1 MANVL
6 NPEPESITLNT
17 TLEPTTL
24 EPATELEQP
33 PFESTSNPETAE
45 VVEVPALDA
54 DAPTEPV
61 AKAVPVEAAPAEE
74 IAPEIVAQA
83 EPVVEAKAEPVV
95 AAAAE
100 PVVEAKAE
108 PVVAAK
114 AEPVVEAKAEPVV
127 EAKAE
132 PVVAAVAETAAEIQA
147 APEAAPPATAAA
159 PVARAKAPEHGLE
172 SMDDFSAALAA
183 FEREQAAEAA
193 AVEAYGDKIVSGTVI
208 KQTEKHL
215 VVDVGLKS
223 EGLVPLEQVLDH
235 SGAVRFNPGDVIDVV
250 IEREEPEGGYLVS
263 FERAQRLRI
272 WDTIEKAANDKTPM
286 TGTVI
291 SRVKGGLTVDIGL
304 KAFLPGSQLEI
315 RPVRNLDG
323 YLGQQIE
330 VRVIKL
336 NKKRGNV
343 VVSRKEILEE
353 EQNAKRSTTLEH
365 LGEGAILTGTV
376 KNLTDYGAFVDLGGI
391 DGLLHITDMSWGRLT
406 HPRDLVNVG
415 DEIQVKVLKFDKD
428 KQRVSL
434 GFKQLTPDPWLD
446 ASERYPVGAH
456 VKGRVLSVT
465 DYGAFVELEQGIEG
479 LVHLSEMTW
488 SKRLKHPSKLVKP
501 GDEVETVVLSVNP
514 ADRRISLGMK
524 QLLENPWENLTEKYP
539 TGAVVEGRVRNLT
552 DFGAFIE
559 IEDGIDGLVHVS
571 NLSWTKR
578 VKHPSEIVKKGEK
591 VKAVVLGVEPAEPA
605 SLAGHQAVAARR
617 LGELLR
623 LASGGRRG
631 PRQGAADGAIWSL
644 RRDRGGCRGSLP
656 HLRGR
661 RRRRIEAGDGPG
673 ARLQDHQDQR
683 RGEEGGLEPARHR
696 PGGQPHTGRALQGG
710 YSQASGLQLHHHA
723 RRPDQLAQGRALS
736 RFPFRHQ
743 CTTAALRGGR
753 CCLDF
758 VFHSFSLCPA
768 STLASA
774 TPGVS
779 FQVKESSTMPRNV
792 DARIPYS
799 AEFQP

>member
-6 NPEPESITLNT
+6 NPEPESITLT
-17 TLEPTTL
+17 TELETPTL
-24 EPATELEQP
+24 EPATELQQP
-33 PFESTSNPETAE
+33 SSESTSNPETAE
-45 VVEVPALDA
+45 VAKAVENSALDA

-61 AKAVPVEAAPAEE
+61 AEAAPAEVIPAE
-74 IAPEIVAQA
+74 AAPVAEVAAEVVAQPEPA
-83 EPVVEAKAEPVV
+83 AVAVPELAIPAAAVVEAAPVVEAP
-95 AAAAE
+95 
-100 PVVEAKAE
+100 
-108 PVVAAK
+108 
-114 AEPVVEAKAEPVV
+114 
-127 EAKAE
+127 
-132 PVVAAVAETAAEIQA
+132 ETV
-147 APEAAPPATAAA
+147 AA
-159 PVARAKAPEHGLE
+159 PVAEAAPVAAAPAPEKAAAHADHLE

-235 SGAVRFNPGDVIDVV
+235 TGAVKFQPGDVIEVV

-263 FERAQRLRI
+263 YERAQRLRV
-272 WDTIEKAANDKTPM
+272 WDVIEKAANDKTPVI
-286 TGTVI
+286 GTVV

-365 LGEGAILTGTV
+365 LGEGAVLTGTV

-456 VKGRVLSVT
+456 VHGRVLSVT

-501 GDEVETVVLSVNP
+501 NDEVETVVLSVNP

-539 TGAVVEGRVRNLT
+539 AGTVVEGRVRNLT
-552 DFGAFIE
+552 DFGAFVE

-591 VKAVVLGVEPAEPA
+591 VKAVVLGVEP
-605 SLAGHQAVAARR
+605 QNRR
-617 LGELLR
+617 LSLGIKQLQPDVWESFFAEHRVGDVVHGKVLR
-623 LASGGRRG
+623 TA
-631 PRQGAADGAIWSL
+631 QFGAFVEIAEGVEGLCHIS
-644 RRDRGGCRGSLP
+644 
-656 HLRGR
+656 
-661 RRRRIEAGDGPG
+661 EAGDDGGPSK
-673 ARLQDHQDQR
+673 L
-683 RGEEGGLEPARHR
+683 ETGLEHDFKIIKINVEEKKVGLSLRAI
-696 PGGQPHTGRALQGG
+696 GQEATRATVES
-710 YSQASGLQLHHHA
+710 YSNNK
-723 RRPDQLAQGRALS
+723 
-736 RFPFRHQ
+736 
-743 CTTAALRGGR
+743 
-753 CCLDF
+753 
-758 VFHSFSLCPA
+758 
-768 STLASA
+768 
-774 TPGVS
+774 TPVS
-779 FQVKESSTMPRNV
+779 SSTTTLGDLINWRKT
-792 DARIPYS
+792 
-799 AEFQP
+799 EH

>member
-6 NPEPESITLNT
+6 NPETESTTLNT
-17 TLEPTTL
+17 ELETPTL
-24 EPATELEQP
+24 EPAAESLQP
-33 PFESTSNPETAE
+33 SPESTSTPET
-45 VVEVPALDA
+45 VEAVASPALDA
-54 DAPTEPV
+54 DAPTES
-61 AKAVPVEAAPAEE
+61 AEAPA
-74 IAPEIVAQA
+74 
-83 EPVVEAKAEPVV
+83 VV
-95 AAAAE
+95 AEATVEPAQIAE
-100 PVVEAKAE
+100 VTAEADHAS
-108 PVVAAK
+108 
-114 AEPVVEAKAEPVV
+114 
-127 EAKAE
+127 
-132 PVVAAVAETAAEIQA
+132 
-147 APEAAPPATAAA
+147 
-159 PVARAKAPEHGLE
+159 E
-172 SMDDFSAALAA
+172 SMEDFSAALEA

-193 AVEAYGDKIVSGTVI
+193 AVEAYGDKIVTGTVV

-223 EGLVPLEQVLDH
+223 EGLVPLEQVVDH
-235 SGAVRFNPGDVIDVV
+235 TGAVKFQPGEQIEVV

-263 FERAQRLRI
+263 FEKAQRLRV
-272 WDTIEKAANDKTPM
+272 WDTIEKAANEKTPVI
-286 TGTVI
+286 GTVV
-291 SRVKGGLTVDIGL
+291 SRVKGGLTVDIGM

-353 EQNAKRSTTLEH
+353 EQTAKRSLTMEH
-365 LGEGAILTGTV
+365 LGEGAVLTGTV

-456 VKGRVLSVT
+456 VHGRVLSVT

-488 SKRLKHPSKLVKP
+488 SKRLKHPSKMVKP
-501 GDEVETVVLSVNP
+501 GDEVDTVVLSVNP

-524 QLLENPWENLTEKYP
+524 QLLENPWEHLTERYP
-539 TGAVVEGRVRNLT
+539 AGTIVEGRVRNLT

-578 VKHPSEIVKKGEK
+578 VKHPSEVVKKGEK
-591 VKAVVLGVEPAEPA
+591 VKAVVLGVEP
-605 SLAGHQAVAARR
+605 QNRR
-617 LGELLR
+617 LSLGIKQLQPDVWESFFAAHRVGDVVHGKVLRTAQFGAFVEIAEGVEGLCHVSEAVGEDGVPVNLE
-623 LASGGRRG
+623 
-631 PRQGAADGAIWSL
+631 QGQEHEFKIIKINVEEKKVGLSL
-644 RRDRGGCRGSLP
+644 RTSG
-656 HLRGR
+656 H
-661 RRRRIEAGDGPG
+661 EAS
-673 ARLQDHQDQR
+673 
-683 RGEEGGLEPARHR
+683 
-696 PGGQPHTGRALQGG
+696 RATVEH
-710 YSQASGLQLHHHA
+710 Y
-723 RRPDQLAQGRALS
+723 
-736 RFPFRHQ
+736 
-743 CTTAALRGGR
+743 
-753 CCLDF
+753 
-758 VFHSFSLCPA
+758 
-768 STLASA
+768 
-774 TPGVS
+774 
-779 FQVKESSTMPRNV
+779 KESAHKGSTSSSTTTLGDLINWKK
-792 DARIPYS
+792 S
-799 AEFQP
+799 EE

>member
-1 MANVL
+1 MSNVL

-17 TLEPTTL
+17 ELETPTL
-24 EPATELEQP
+24 EPATESEQP
-33 PFESTSNPETAE
+33 SFESTSNPEKAQ
-45 VVEVPALDA
+45 VAQSPALDA
-54 DAPTEPV
+54 DAPTETGKTETAGIV
-61 AKAVPVEAAPAEE
+61 TEEAAPAEE
-74 IAPEIVAQA
+74 TAPDAQA
-83 EPVVEAKAEPVV
+83 E
-95 AAAAE
+95 
-100 PVVEAKAE
+100 
-108 PVVAAK
+108 
-114 AEPVVEAKAEPVV
+114 
-127 EAKAE
+127 
-132 PVVAAVAETAAEIQA
+132 VAEVPAHAAHEFQ
-147 APEAAPPATAAA
+147 
-159 PVARAKAPEHGLE
+159 VGE
-172 SMDDFSAALAA
+172 SMDDFSAALEA

-193 AVEAYGDKIVSGTVI
+193 AVEAYGDKLVTGTVI

-223 EGLVPLEQVLDH
+223 EGLVPLEQVQDH
-235 SGAVRFNPGDVIDVV
+235 TGAVKFNPGDVIDVV

-263 FERAQRLRI
+263 YERAQRLRV
-272 WDTIEKAANDKTPM
+272 WDTIEKAANEKTPVI
-286 TGTVI
+286 GTVV

-304 KAFLPGSQLEI
+304 KAFLPGSQIEI

-330 VRVIKL
+330 IRVIKL

-365 LGEGAILTGTV
+365 LGEGTVLTGTV

-446 ASERYPVGAH
+446 AAERYPVGAH

-488 SKRLKHPSKLVKP
+488 SKRMKHPSKLVKP

-578 VKHPSEIVKKGEK
+578 VKHPSEVVKKGEK
-591 VKAVVLGVEPAEPA
+591 VKAVVLGVEP
-605 SLAGHQAVAARR
+605 QNRR
-617 LGELLR
+617 LSLGIKQLQPDVWESFFATHRVGDVVHGKVLR
-623 LASGGRRG
+623 TA
-631 PRQGAADGAIWSL
+631 QFGAFVEIAEGVEGLCHIS
-644 RRDRGGCRGSLP
+644 
-656 HLRGR
+656 
-661 RRRRIEAGDGPG
+661 EAGDDATKLETGVE
-673 ARLQDHQDQR
+673 QDFKIIKINV
-683 RGEEGGLEPARHR
+683 EEKKVGLSL
-696 PGGQPHTGRALQGG
+696 RA
-710 YSQASGLQLHHHA
+710 ASGQEA
-723 RRPDQLAQGRALS
+723 SRAQVESYKADTHKH
-736 RFPFRHQ
+736 P
-743 CTTAALRGGR
+743 
-753 CCLDF
+753 
-758 VFHSFSLCPA
+758 
-768 STLASA
+768 
-774 TPGVS
+774 VS
-779 FQVKESSTMPRNV
+779 SSTTTLGDLINWRKGE
-792 DARIPYS
+792 R
-799 AEFQP
+799 

>member
-6 NPEPESITLNT
+6 NPEPESITLT
-17 TLEPTTL
+17 TELETPTL
-24 EPATELEQP
+24 EPAAELVQP
-33 PFESTSNPETAE
+33 SSESTSNPETAE
-45 VVEVPALDA
+45 VAKAVEISALDA

-61 AKAVPVEAAPAEE
+61 AEAAPAEVIPAE
-74 IAPEIVAQA
+74 VAPVAEVAA
-83 EPVVEAKAEPVV
+83 EVPAQPEPAAVAVPELAIPAEAVAVLESAPVVEAPVTV
-95 AAAAE
+95 AA
-100 PVVEAKAE
+100 PVVEA
-108 PVVAAK
+108 
-114 AEPVVEAKAEPVV
+114 
-127 EAKAE
+127 
-132 PVVAAVAETAAEIQA
+132 
-147 APEAAPPATAAA
+147 A
-159 PVARAKAPEHGLE
+159 PVAAPAVAAPAPEKAAAHAEHGLE

-193 AVEAYGDKIVSGTVI
+193 AVEAYGDKIVSGTVL

-235 SGAVRFNPGDVIDVV
+235 TGAVKFQPGDVIEVV

-263 FERAQRLRI
+263 YERAQRLRV
-272 WDTIEKAANDKTPM
+272 WDTIEKAANDKTPVI
-286 TGTVI
+286 GTVV

-353 EQNAKRSTTLEH
+353 EQTAKRSTTLEH
-365 LGEGAILTGTV
+365 LGEGAVLTGTV

-446 ASERYPVGAH
+446 AAERYPVGAH
-456 VKGRVLSVT
+456 VHGRVLSVT

-501 GDEVETVVLSVNP
+501 NDEVETVVLSVNP

-539 TGAVVEGRVRNLT
+539 AGTVVEGRVRNLT

-591 VKAVVLGVEPAEPA
+591 VKAVVLGVEP
-605 SLAGHQAVAARR
+605 QNRR
-617 LGELLR
+617 LSLGIKQLQPDVWESFFAEHRVGDVVHGKVLR
-623 LASGGRRG
+623 TA
-631 PRQGAADGAIWSL
+631 QFGAFVEIAEGVEGLCHIS
-644 RRDRGGCRGSLP
+644 
-656 HLRGR
+656 
-661 RRRRIEAGDGPG
+661 EAGDDGGPSK
-673 ARLQDHQDQR
+673 L
-683 RGEEGGLEPARHR
+683 ETGLEHDFKIIKINVEEKKVGLSLRAI
-696 PGGQPHTGRALQGG
+696 GQEATRATVES
-710 YSQASGLQLHHHA
+710 YSNNK
-723 RRPDQLAQGRALS
+723 
-736 RFPFRHQ
+736 
-743 CTTAALRGGR
+743 
-753 CCLDF
+753 
-758 VFHSFSLCPA
+758 
-768 STLASA
+768 
-774 TPGVS
+774 TPVS
-779 FQVKESSTMPRNV
+779 SSTTTLGDLINFRK
-792 DARIPYS
+792 S
-799 AEFQP
+799 EH

>member
-6 NPEPESITLNT
+6 NPEPESITLT
-17 TLEPTTL
+17 TELETPTL
-24 EPATELEQP
+24 EPAAELVQP
-33 PFESTSNPETAE
+33 SSESTSNPETAE
-45 VVEVPALDA
+45 VAKAVEISALDA

-61 AKAVPVEAAPAEE
+61 AEAAPAEVIPAE
-74 IAPEIVAQA
+74 AAPVAEVAA
-83 EPVVEAKAEPVV
+83 EVPAQPEPAAVAVPELAIPAEAVAVLESAPVVEAPV
-95 AAAAE
+95 AAAA
-100 PVVEAKAE
+100 PVVEA
-108 PVVAAK
+108 
-114 AEPVVEAKAEPVV
+114 
-127 EAKAE
+127 
-132 PVVAAVAETAAEIQA
+132 
-147 APEAAPPATAAA
+147 A
-159 PVARAKAPEHGLE
+159 PVAAPAVAAPAPEKAAAHAEHGLE

-193 AVEAYGDKIVSGTVI
+193 AVEAYGDKIVSGTVL

-235 SGAVRFNPGDVIDVV
+235 TGAVKFQPGDVIEVV

-263 FERAQRLRI
+263 YERAQRLRV
-272 WDTIEKAANDKTPM
+272 WDTIEKAANDKTPVI
-286 TGTVI
+286 GTVV

-353 EQNAKRSTTLEH
+353 EQTAKRSTTLEH
-365 LGEGAILTGTV
+365 LGEGAVLTGTV

-446 ASERYPVGAH
+446 AAERYPVGAH
-456 VKGRVLSVT
+456 VHGRVLSVT

-501 GDEVETVVLSVNP
+501 NDEVETVVLSVNP

-539 TGAVVEGRVRNLT
+539 AGTVVEGRVRNLT

-591 VKAVVLGVEPAEPA
+591 VKAVVLGVEP
-605 SLAGHQAVAARR
+605 QNRR
-617 LGELLR
+617 LSLGIKQLQPDVWESFFAEHRVGDVVHGKVLR
-623 LASGGRRG
+623 TA
-631 PRQGAADGAIWSL
+631 QFGAFVEIAEGVEGLCHIS
-644 RRDRGGCRGSLP
+644 
-656 HLRGR
+656 
-661 RRRRIEAGDGPG
+661 EAGDDGGPSK
-673 ARLQDHQDQR
+673 L
-683 RGEEGGLEPARHR
+683 ETGLEHDFKIIKINVEEKKVGLSLRAI
-696 PGGQPHTGRALQGG
+696 GQEATRATVES
-710 YSQASGLQLHHHA
+710 YSNNK
-723 RRPDQLAQGRALS
+723 
-736 RFPFRHQ
+736 
-743 CTTAALRGGR
+743 
-753 CCLDF
+753 
-758 VFHSFSLCPA
+758 
-768 STLASA
+768 
-774 TPGVS
+774 TPVS
-779 FQVKESSTMPRNV
+779 SSTTTLGDLINFRK
-792 DARIPYS
+792 S
-799 AEFQP
+799 EH